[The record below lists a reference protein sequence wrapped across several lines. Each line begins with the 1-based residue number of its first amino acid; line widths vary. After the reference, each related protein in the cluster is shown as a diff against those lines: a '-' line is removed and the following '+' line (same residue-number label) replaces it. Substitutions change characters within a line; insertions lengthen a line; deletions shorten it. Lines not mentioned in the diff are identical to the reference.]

1 MTSPQAPVGRVGGV
15 VLAAGGSVRYG
26 GEKLLEPLD
35 GKPVLQHVIDAANA
49 SRLADVVVVL
59 GHAAEGLL
67 AKLRLGRARPILNH
81 EWATGQASSLRAGV
95 RAVAD
100 LDAVVVLLGDQP
112 RITAAL
118 IDALVL
124 RQRTSGTAAVI
135 SSWNGRRSPPTLLT
149 SRLFSEIEALRGD
162 VGAREILAGRHDVA
176 EVEVT
181 GALGSLVDVDRPED
195 LDGLR

>member
-1 MTSPQAPVGRVGGV
+1 MTIPRSPVGRVGGV
-15 VLAAGGSVRYG
+15 VLAAGGSTRYG
-26 GEKLLEPLD
+26 GEKLLAPLD
-35 GKPVLQHVIDAANA
+35 GKPVVQHVIDAANA

-59 GHAAEGLL
+59 GHDAKGLL
-67 AKLRLGRARPILNH
+67 TMLRLGRARPIVNH
-81 EWATGQASSLRAGV
+81 EWASGQASSLRAGV

-124 RQRTSGTAAVI
+124 RQRTSGTAAVV
-135 SSWNGRRSPPTLLT
+135 SSWNGRRSPPALLT

-181 GALGSLVDVDRPED
+181 GALGSLLDVDRPED
-195 LDGLR
+195 LDALR